1 MRGTTAAIWIEPDR
15 CRKCGEPPYVFR
27 RRRRLMTPT
36 TSNDMASGI
45 RGDFDPVEGSVVEG
59 SAVETTEIG

>member
-1 MRGTTAAIWIEPDR
+1 
-15 CRKCGEPPYVFR
+15 
-27 RRRRLMTPT
+27 MTPT

-59 SAVETTEIG
+59 SVVEGSVVEGSVVEGSAVETTEIG